1 MKKTPP
7 LPPGVRHHRQI
18 GAEPRVRIANG
29 PTVDINTAATF
40 EAWHK
45 AGPSYGV
52 IIDRLTSHALASGF
66 SPVTC
71 QVSPVPTRK

>member
-1 MKKTPP
+1 MKKP
-7 LPPGVRHHRQI
+7 LPISAKHHRQM

-29 PTVDINTAATF
+29 PTVDSNTAQILGH
-40 EAWHK
+40 WQSQ
-45 AGPSYGV
+45 GPSYGV

-71 QVSPVPTRK
+71 QVSPIPTK